1 MSPQSVEVLLVE
13 DNPSDA
19 ELVLVTLGTSASY
32 RIYHVHDG
40 EEALDFLF
48 CRGDYAE
55 RHAGFLPRLLLLD
68 LKLPKVNGLE
78 VLREVR
84 ADPRTRSIPVVLLT
98 SSKMERDVA
107 EGYRLGVN
115 SYIQKPVDF
124 EEFRETVKDIGRYW
138 LERNEPPPPPAV
150 EPERI

>member
-1 MSPQSVEVLLVE
+1 MSGHPVEVLLVD

-19 ELVLVTLGTSASY
+19 ELVLVTLAGSAFH
-32 RIYHVHDG
+32 RICHVHDG

-48 CRGDYAE
+48 CRAEYAARRFE
-55 RHAGFLPRLLLLD
+55 LLPRLVLLD

-78 VLREVR
+78 VLREIR
-84 ADPRTRSIPVVLLT
+84 TDPRTRLIPVVLLT

-138 LERNEPPPPPAV
+138 LERNQPPSPATA
-150 EPERI
+150 EPELI

>member
-1 MSPQSVEVLLVE
+1 MTPQSVQVLLVD
-13 DNPSDA
+13 DNPADA
-19 ELVLVTLGTSASY
+19 ELVLVTLAGSVSPS
-32 RIYHVHDG
+32 IYHVHDG

-48 CRGDYAE
+48 CRADYAE
-55 RHAGFLPRLLLLD
+55 RHFEQLPRLVLLD

-78 VLREVR
+78 VLREIR
-84 ADPRTRSIPVVLLT
+84 GDPRTRSIPVVLLT
-98 SSKMERDVA
+98 SSKMERDVL

-138 LERNEPPPPPAV
+138 LERNEPPPPPTD
-150 EPERI
+150 EPELT

>member
-1 MSPQSVEVLLVE
+1 MSEAAVEVLLVD

-19 ELVLVTLGTSASY
+19 ELILVSLAGGISH
-32 RIYHVHDG
+32 RFHHVHDG

-48 CRGDYAE
+48 CRADYAQ
-55 RHAGFLPRLLLLD
+55 RIIGHPLRLVLLD

-78 VLREVR
+78 VLREIR
-84 ADPRTRSIPVVLLT
+84 ADPRTRTTPVVLLT

-124 EEFRETVKDIGRYW
+124 EEFRETVRDLGRYW
-138 LERNEPPPPPAV
+138 LERNEPPPA
-150 EPERI
+150 PEIERGPR